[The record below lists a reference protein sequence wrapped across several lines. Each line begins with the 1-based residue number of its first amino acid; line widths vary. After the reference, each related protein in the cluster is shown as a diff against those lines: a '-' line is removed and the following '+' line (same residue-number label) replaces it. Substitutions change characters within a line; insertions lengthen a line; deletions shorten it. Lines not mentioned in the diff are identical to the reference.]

1 MKNKSL
7 FFITLFFA
15 VSLYNFTSCNNVTNV
30 TTSSLTNKD
39 GEWSDW
45 DDWND
50 WDAGFVEDYEEFIP
64 SFDYL
69 STMKVEAENTK
80 YSLCRVSEG
89 GSGKVLDWTSDD
101 TLVKFNIEAEEEKV
115 VEIFLQLAVDFSE
128 NRSRNYNERLE
139 LILNEQSIYLNGQFT
154 QTIEGDWWLQYYSI
168 SLGETTLLEGENSLV
183 LRLTDS
189 VNLDYIEI
197 SDSNSPTF
205 NYSGDS
211 SLIIQGEETNCSE
224 CKISDGGSG
233 KVLDWTT
240 DNTKVR
246 FIINANSDCLVNLSV
261 NIAVDFSENRS
272 RNINER
278 LSLLVNGKLIVLNG
292 EFDHDNL
299 EEWWF
304 NYILLSLGEIQL
316 SSGKNILELKLS
328 DSVNL
333 DYLQIDL

>member
-1 MKNKSL
+1 MKTKSL

-15 VSLYNFTSCNNVTNV
+15 VSLYTFTSCNNVTNV

-39 GEWSDW
+39 GEWS
-45 DDWND
+45 D

-101 TLVKFNIEAEEEKV
+101 TLVKFNIEAEEERV
-115 VEIFLQLAVDFSE
+115 VELFLQLAVDFSE
-128 NRSRNYNERLE
+128 NRSR
-139 LILNEQSIYLNGQFT
+139 
-154 QTIEGDWWLQYYSI
+154 
-168 SLGETTLLEGENSLV
+168 
-183 LRLTDS
+183 
-189 VNLDYIEI
+189 
-197 SDSNSPTF
+197 
-205 NYSGDS
+205 
-211 SLIIQGEETNCSE
+211 
-224 CKISDGGSG
+224 KIND
-233 KVLDWTT
+233 
-240 DNTKVR
+240 
-246 FIINANSDCLVNLSV
+246 
-261 NIAVDFSENRS
+261 
-272 RNINER
+272 R
-278 LSLLVNGKLIVLNG
+278 LSLLVNGKPIVLNG
-292 EFDHDNL
+292 EFSHDNL

-316 SSGKNILELKLS
+316 SSGKNIIELKLS